1 MLTEENPTKYQ
12 VFINGV
18 RYGSPQPT
26 VQLAESLLATLTP
39 DQRLLAEVH
48 PVSTDGKQL
57 LFG

>member
-1 MLTEENPTKYQ
+1 MLVEDNPTRYQ

-26 VQLAESLLATLTP
+26 VQLAEALLATLTP
-39 DQRLLAEVH
+39 DQRLLAEVQ

>member
-1 MLTEENPTKYQ
+1 MLVEQNPTKYQ

-26 VQLAESLLATLTP
+26 VQMAEALLANLTP

-57 LFG
+57 LLG